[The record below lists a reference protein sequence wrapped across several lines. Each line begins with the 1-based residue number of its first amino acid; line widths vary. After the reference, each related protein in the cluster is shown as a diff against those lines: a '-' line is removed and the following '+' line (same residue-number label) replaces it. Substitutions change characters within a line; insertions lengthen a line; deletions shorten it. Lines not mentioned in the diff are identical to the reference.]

1 MSEWIHMGSRARAV
15 AAGAGGV
22 GLLIGLELIAK
33 PDPALAD
40 LLLELLEI
48 APIVLTSVGVLL
60 LLRAKHVQPEDRVQ
74 PTYRWSPTEAEREA
88 ELLLEACEDDRQ

>member
-1 MSEWIHMGSRARAV
+1 MSEGIHMGSRARAV
-15 AAGAGGV
+15 AAVTAGV
-22 GLLIGLELIAK
+22 GLLIGLELIAE

-48 APIVLTSVGVLL
+48 APVVLTSVGVLL
-60 LLRAKHVQPEDRVQ
+60 LLRAKHVQPEDRVE

>member
-1 MSEWIHMGSRARAV
+1 MSERIQMGSRARA
-15 AAGAGGV
+15 AAAVTAGV
-22 GLLIGLELIAK
+22 GLLVGLELIAK

-48 APIVLTSVGVLL
+48 APVVLTSVGVLL
-60 LLRAKHVQPEDRVQ
+60 LLRGQPEGRVK
-74 PTYRWSPTEAEREA
+74 PICRWSPTEAEREA